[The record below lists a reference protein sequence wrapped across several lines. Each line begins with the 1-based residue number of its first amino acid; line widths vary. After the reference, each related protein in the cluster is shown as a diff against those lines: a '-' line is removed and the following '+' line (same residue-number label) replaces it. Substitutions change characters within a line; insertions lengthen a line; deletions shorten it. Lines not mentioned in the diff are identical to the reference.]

1 MLGILDQSILRLIV
15 YVKLEVER
23 QSINWNVIEMKGI
36 INRLIFNDFFNV
48 KYCGT

>member
-36 INRLIFNDFFNV
+36 INRLIFNDLSNV